1 MDLDDNNELVEIA
14 KRFNAVSNSHE
25 WLDSLVTRMGKSE
38 EIILYKIV
46 NMVSDHEKWG
56 NYVHELRE
64 YLIKRKEILDVYKR
78 QISDT
83 TESSATL
90 QTVSAF

>member
-1 MDLDDNNELVEIA
+1 M
-14 KRFNAVSNSHE
+14 
-25 WLDSLVTRMGKSE
+25 TRMGKSE

-64 YLIKRKEILDVYKR
+64 YLIKRKEILN
-78 QISDT
+78 
-83 TESSATL
+83 L
-90 QTVSAF
+90 